1 LAAFVDPFKTFIA
14 LLALVNPLGVLPMFI
29 SLTQGHTRKEKQR
42 TIRAAALTVIA
53 VISICALLGEQI
65 IKFFGISTASLQV
78 AGGLLILLM
87 SLSMLNAQ
95 MGGARTTAEEQDE
108 AEHKSTLGVVP
119 LGIPLLT
126 GPGAISTVIVYADKA
141 RGATDYAVIIG
152 CGVVLAVLVWLTLQL
167 AEPINRVM
175 GRSGINIAT
184 RIMGLLVAAVAVEF
198 IVEGLRT
205 MLPALGGH

>member
-1 LAAFVDPFKTFIA
+1 MDPLKTFIA

-29 SLTQGHTRKEKQR
+29 SLTQGHTKAENQR
-42 TIRAAALTVIA
+42 TIRAASLTVVAVVTICTLIGENIIA
-53 VISICALLGEQI
+53 
-65 IKFFGISTASLQV
+65 FFGISTASLQV

-95 MGGARTTAEEQDE
+95 MGGARTTAEEQTE
-108 AEHKSTLGVVP
+108 AENKATLGVVP

-126 GPGAISTVIVYADKA
+126 GPGAISTVIVYANKA
-141 RGATDYAVIIG
+141 HGTHDYAVIIG
-152 CGVVLAVLVWLTLQL
+152 CGIVLAALVWLTLQL
-167 AEPINRVM
+167 AQPINRIM

-198 IVEGLRT
+198 IVEGLKT
-205 MLPALGGH
+205 MLPALAG

>member
-1 LAAFVDPFKTFIA
+1 VDPFKTFIA

-42 TIRAAALTVIA
+42 TIRAAALTVIT
-53 VISICALLGEQI
+53 VISVCALLGEQI
-65 IKFFGISTASLQV
+65 IGFFGISTASLQV

-141 RGATDYAVIIG
+141 HDAKDYAVIIG
-152 CGVVLAVLVWLTLQL
+152 CGVFLAALVWLTLQL
-167 AEPINRVM
+167 AEPINRIM

-205 MLPALGGH
+205 MLPALAGH

>member
-1 LAAFVDPFKTFIA
+1 MDAFKTFIA
-14 LLALVNPLGVLPMFI
+14 LLALINPLGVLPMFI
-29 SLTQGHTRKEKQR
+29 SLTQGHTAAEKQR
-42 TIRAAALTVIA
+42 TIRAASLTVIA
-53 VISICALLGEQI
+53 VVTVCALLGEQI
-65 IKFFGISTASLQV
+65 IGFFGISTASLQV

-108 AEHKSTLGVVP
+108 AESKATLGVVP

-126 GPGAISTVIVYADKA
+126 GPGAISTVIVYANKA
-141 RGATDYAVIIG
+141 YGAADYAVIIG
-152 CGVVLAVLVWLTLQL
+152 CGIVLAAMVWLTLQL
-167 AEPINRVM
+167 AQPINRIM

-198 IVEGLRT
+198 IIEGLKT
-205 MLPALGGH
+205 MIPALGAG

>member
-1 LAAFVDPFKTFIA
+1 MDPFKTFIA

-29 SLTQGHTRKEKQR
+29 SLTQGHTRKEKQH
-42 TIRAAALTVIA
+42 TIRAAAFTVIA

-141 RGATDYAVIIG
+141 RGVADYAVIIG
-152 CGVVLAVLVWLTLQL
+152 CGAVLAALVWLTLQL

-205 MLPALGGH
+205 MLPALGHL